1 MRAWDAVPDPLAQRV
16 FTFQNSM
23 RNASEFRSAR
33 RSNLANASDARRLRL
48 DVLSRNSV
56 LCENTALPFFSS
68 RSTSYHATR
77 LSFPLLP
84 DDGPICSRFLLRF
97 ENLHRPQANSRSRIW
112 RLPCCSR
119 RFFPGIRLLFP
130 VPAKAKLL
138 GCLPRSRGLFRF
150 PVPRSCIGAGGEPWS
165 SFNRTHFARSP

>member
-1 MRAWDAVPDPLAQRV
+1 M
-16 FTFQNSM
+16 
-23 RNASEFRSAR
+23 
-33 RSNLANASDARRLRL
+33 
-48 DVLSRNSV
+48 SRNSV

-97 ENLHRPQANSRSRIW
+97 ENLHRSQANSRSRIW
-112 RLPCCSR
+112 RLPGCSR

-150 PVPRSCIGAGGEPWS
+150 PAPRLDVKPVCAYACLARVAVPGNDCPFDRSIQIGVIENDKRRIAAQFQGKLLHRGGTLFHEQ
-165 SFNRTHFARSP
+165 TAHFG